1 MSQLLILGNGFDL
14 QCGLKS
20 SYKDFFRCSILDT
33 EQSDAPKMKQCC
45 DGFWEQLL
53 FNYYM
58 KFGNDDYKWCDI
70 ESIINQTIW
79 SINFGESDT
88 SSPIPSEGI
97 WGDALSCFER
107 NYDPIEEAKKIKE
120 PINKYLYTYCARFY
134 FHNLPCSNEKA
145 DYEQHLL
152 NAHLLQELK
161 NFESRFC
168 KYLKELIVDPS
179 SEIVLNAEQK
189 QHLLTVSIL
198 QDVQNLRCNYL
209 KEFVVDPS
217 SEIKFDKKYIVN
229 ASNLIAKLTDFTN
242 ERFENIEDVIK
253 EAIEGQKKPISKKHF
268 ISSWTKINV
277 LKEEFFKLNDISILS
292 FNYTALFDILKVDAP
307 WLYSNVHGKI
317 CLEKCSENCKSSS
330 IIFGIDDTVIQSQKS
345 NDELRIFSKT
355 YRKMSNTGAPIS
367 ILPPNN
373 GKPLKIKFYGHS
385 LSDADYSYFQSIF
398 DYYNI
403 YNNSNIELVFY
414 YSKGFEQTDAI
425 YRLLNTYGTT
435 FMNQQQGKNL
445 IHKLLLE
452 NRLKIIEISLHS

>member
-20 SYKDFFRCSILDT
+20 SYKDFFRFSLLDA
-33 EQSDAPKMKQCC
+33 EQSDSPKMKQGC

-53 FNYYM
+53 FKYYI
-58 KFGNDDYKWCDI
+58 KFGKDDYKWCDI
-70 ESIINQTIW
+70 ESIIKQTLW
-79 SINFGESDT
+79 VINFGVHDT
-88 SSPIPSEGI
+88 SPPNASAGI
-97 WGDALSCFER
+97 WSDAWSCFIL
-107 NYDPIEEAKKIKE
+107 NYDPIDKARNIKD
-120 PINKYLYTYCARFY
+120 IIIKYLYTYCARFFY
-134 FHNLPCSNEKA
+134 NLPNINEKSH
-145 DYEQHLL
+145 DEKRLLL
-152 NAHLLQELK
+152 NAHLLHELK

-168 KYLKELIVDPS
+168 KYIKELIVDPS
-179 SEIVLNAEQK
+179 SEI
-189 QHLLTVSIL
+189 T
-198 QDVQNLRCNYL
+198 
-209 KEFVVDPS
+209 
-217 SEIKFDKKYIVN
+217 FDKKYIVN
-229 ASNLIAKLTDFTN
+229 ALNLIAKLTDFTN

-253 EAIEGQKKPISKKHF
+253 EEVKFCQKPISDYPYVMPA
-268 ISSWTKINV
+268 WRKING
-277 LKEEFFKLNDISILS
+277 LNEQFFKLNDISILS

-307 WLYSNVHGKI
+307 WSYSNVHGKI
-317 CLEKCSENCKSSS
+317 CLENCSENCKSSS

-355 YRKMSNTGAPIS
+355 YRKMSNTGTPLR

-373 GKPLKIKFYGHS
+373 GEPLTIKFYGHS

-403 YNNSNIELVFY
+403 YNNSNIELIFY

-425 YRLLNTYGTT
+425 YRLINTYGTT
-435 FMNQQQGKNL
+435 FINQQQGKNL